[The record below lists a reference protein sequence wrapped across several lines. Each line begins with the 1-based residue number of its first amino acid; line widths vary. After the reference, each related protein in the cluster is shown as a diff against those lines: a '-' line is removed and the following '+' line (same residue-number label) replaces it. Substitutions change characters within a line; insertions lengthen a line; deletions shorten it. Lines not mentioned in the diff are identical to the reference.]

1 MVPTVISNAT
11 VGIQKQIVVVQGH
24 ALLESFSNLSIGAQV
39 QSSNVRIGGFKP
51 PIPTPSKQTSA
62 KGIGWRLRA
71 IHRRRRAEAKDQGS
85 GDKHNYN
92 IFFKHFHPS

>member
-62 KGIGWRLRA
+62 KGIGCDRMA
-71 IHRRRRAEAKDQGS
+71 IASYPPTPTCRSQRS
-85 GDKHNYN
+85 G
-92 IFFKHFHPS
+92 